1 MFLGL
6 LWRQKPDDGQRRAV
20 CQVASRI
27 NPFTCSVTRCLQSLS
42 DQAPS
47 GTALLKSV
55 YLLKAKLRG
64 SLTGS
69 SFPGMDC
76 LVALRK
82 VSRDAGCP
90 FPSKPNV
97 LVLVLALSI
106 MQLAVVLPKAC
117 SETLDPQVEINNPSR
132 IIPLTSTGLCH
143 SMPDEPLHQEILE
156 SLERMGNHKFL
167 ILSE

>member
-1 MFLGL
+1 MFLEL
-6 LWRQKPDDGQRRAV
+6 LWRQKPDVGQSRAV
-20 CQVASRI
+20 CQVALWF
-27 NPFTCSVTRCLQSLS
+27 NPFKHSITRCVQSLS
-42 DQAPS
+42 DQAAS
-47 GTALLKSV
+47 GTDLLKSV

-69 SFPGMDC
+69 SFPGVDC

-90 FPSKPNV
+90 FPSKPNM

-117 SETLDPQVEINNPSR
+117 SETPDPQVGIKNPNR
-132 IIPLTSTGLCH
+132 VIPLTSTGLRH
-143 SMPDEPLHQEILE
+143 SMPDEQLHQEN
-156 SLERMGNHKFL
+156 SRVT
-167 ILSE
+167 

>member
-1 MFLGL
+1 MFLEP
-6 LWRQKPDDGQRRAV
+6 LWRQKPAVGQRRVV
-20 CQVASRI
+20 CQVASCF
-27 NPFTCSVTRCLQSLS
+27 NPFTHSISRCLQSLS
-42 DQAPS
+42 DQAAS

-64 SLTGS
+64 GLTGS

-90 FPSKPNV
+90 FPSKPNM

-106 MQLAVVLPKAC
+106 MQLSVVLPKAC
-117 SETLDPQVEINNPSR
+117 SETPDPQVEIKTPNR
-132 IIPLTSTGLCH
+132 IILLTSTGLCR
-143 SMPDEPLHQEILE
+143 SMPDEQLHQETSE
-156 SLERMGNHKFL
+156 SLERLGNHELL

>member
-6 LWRQKPDDGQRRAV
+6 LWRLKPDVGQRRAV
-20 CQVASRI
+20 CQVASWI

-42 DQAPS
+42 HQAAS

-69 SFPGMDC
+69 SFPGVDC

-117 SETLDPQVEINNPSR
+117 SETPDPQVGIKNPNR

-143 SMPDEPLHQEILE
+143 SMPDEQLHQEILE
-156 SLERMGNHKFL
+156 SLERTGNHKL
-167 ILSE
+167 LTLSE